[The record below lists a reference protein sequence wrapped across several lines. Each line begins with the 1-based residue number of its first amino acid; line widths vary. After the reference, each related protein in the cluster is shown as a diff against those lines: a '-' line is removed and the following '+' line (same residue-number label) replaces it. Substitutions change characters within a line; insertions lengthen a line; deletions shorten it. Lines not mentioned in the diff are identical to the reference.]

1 MFMHNICLHT
11 AYLTSNHPPTQS
23 TVVYLG
29 TDQRGKHKLSRKKV
43 LEARG
48 VKPRGG
54 GGGGGGRRMDSKPAP
69 AKV

>member
-1 MFMHNICLHT
+1 MHRICPLSYS
-11 AYLTSNHPPTQS
+11 YLTSNQPPTQY

-29 TDQRGKHKLSRKKV
+29 TDDRGKHKLSRKKV

-69 AKV
+69 AKE